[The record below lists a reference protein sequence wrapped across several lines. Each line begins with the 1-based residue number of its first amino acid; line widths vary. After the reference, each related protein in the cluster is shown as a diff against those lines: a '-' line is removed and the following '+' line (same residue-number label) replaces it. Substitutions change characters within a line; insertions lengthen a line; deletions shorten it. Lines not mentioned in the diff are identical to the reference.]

1 MKSRRRLAYFVVG
14 AVAGLSGI
22 VVVTVNSSAAPSSR
36 PLFASLVCGPGSYSR
51 FEGLEIF
58 NNGASVSGPYN
69 LECGGF
75 KDNPNTP
82 KGYPSTVELTG
93 SEIHTDWN
101 FKSWLCTSEAYP
113 TGGGG
118 RFPTGK
124 AQSLADK
131 GPVEKP
137 CATADSKFGKDVF
150 LFISADTP

>member
-1 MKSRRRLAYFVVG
+1 
-14 AVAGLSGI
+14 
-22 VVVTVNSSAAPSSR
+22 
-36 PLFASLVCGPGSYSR
+36 LVCGPGSYSR
-51 FEGLEIF
+51 FEGLVIL
-58 NNGASVSGPYN
+58 NNGTPVSGPYN
-69 LECGGF
+69 LECGGYEG
-75 KDNPNTP
+75 NTNTP

-93 SEIHTDWN
+93 SENHTDWN
-101 FKSWLCTSEAYP
+101 FKSWLCTSAANP

-137 CATADSKFGKDVF
+137 CATADSKSGKDVF